1 MTLDDTRPAE
11 LLGPAPEPPP
21 EEDLSPS
28 EWVRIRLFATWY
40 DTLFTLLFG
49 AGFVW
54 AARALIRYLI
64 SADFTILRVNL
75 ALLMVGR
82 FPRDQLWRPAV
93 ALILTGLLLGL
104 LAGAAIGSARDR
116 AAEAGEE
123 FSWDGWL
130 AVVRRFWPILAFIVL
145 TLSFTQTVSP
155 WLVAAATLAAGAF
168 GHWMGRTIPAGV
180 RRYSW
185 LIAIALLVA
194 AFLVLI
200 TGGVGWEDWGGL
212 QLNIFLTVAGI
223 ALAFPLGLL
232 LALGRRSSLPAL
244 QGASVTYIEFIR
256 GVPLITL
263 LLLGAYA
270 LGFMLPDSLQPS
282 RTTRI
287 LIAIALFEA
296 AYIAE
301 VVRGGFNAVPP
312 GQVEASQ
319 ALGMPPWK
327 TTRLIVLPQALR
339 ATIPA
344 MVGQF
349 ISLYKDTT
357 LVIVVALLDIL
368 AAAQASTSQPD
379 FLAQGLHRVTL
390 PFVGLAFWVG
400 SYTMSREARR
410 LEKRLGVGE
419 R

>member
-1 MTLDDTRPAE
+1 MTVDVHTDE
-11 LLGPAPEPPP
+11 VSGPDPQPPS
-21 EEDLSPS
+21 EEHLSPG
-28 EWVRIRLFATWY
+28 EWVRRRLFSTWY
-40 DTLFTLLFG
+40 DALLTLLFG
-49 AGFVW
+49 SAFLWLGQ
-54 AARALIRYLI
+54 ALIRYLL

-93 ALILTGLLLGL
+93 ALVITGVLIGWLVGT
-104 LAGAAIGSARDR
+104 AGASARDR
-116 AAEAGEE
+116 AAEAGLELE
-123 FSWDGWL
+123 TDSWVDVL
-130 AVVRRFWPILAFIVL
+130 RRFWPAIVFVLVTLILVG
-145 TLSFTQTVSP
+145 TVTP
-155 WLVAAATLAAGAF
+155 WLVAAATVVGGVVAG
-168 GHWMGRTIPAGV
+168 WVGRAVPATI
-180 RRYSW
+180 RRFAW
-185 LIAIALLVA
+185 LIGLGIVA
-194 AFLVLI
+194 AAYLILVG
-200 TGGVGWEDWGGL
+200 GGVGWDRWGGL
-212 QLNIFLTVAGI
+212 QLNLFLTVAGI
-223 ALAFPLGLL
+223 GLAFPLGLL
-232 LALGRRSSLPAL
+232 MALARRSSFPAL
-244 QGASVTYIEFIR
+244 RTIAVTYIEFIR

-263 LLLGAYA
+263 LLLGAFA
-270 LGFMLPDSLQPS
+270 LGFLLPDAFQPGG
-282 RTTRI
+282 TTRI
-287 LIAIALFEA
+287 LIAIVLFEG

-319 ALGMPPWK
+319 ALGMPAWK

-357 LVIVVALLDIL
+357 LVIVVGLLDLL
-368 AAAQASTSQPD
+368 AASQAANSQPD